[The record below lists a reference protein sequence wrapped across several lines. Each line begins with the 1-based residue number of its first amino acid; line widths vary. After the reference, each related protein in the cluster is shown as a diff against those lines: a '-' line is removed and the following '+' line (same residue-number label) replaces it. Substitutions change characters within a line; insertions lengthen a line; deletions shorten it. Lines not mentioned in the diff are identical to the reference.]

1 MAGIKNALTDI
12 LTKLHTIQVKNAEGQ
27 YAAFYTRIFNNQ
39 LSQVLDGSGYSWPRP
54 AAFVEIVSPA
64 SFEII
69 GLGFRSADLGIKIH
83 IIHDFY
89 NDEGNFEQDLVIF
102 DLRDQVIMALS
113 QFCPTACGPLNC
125 ISEYQDYNHGNL
137 YHYVCAFFANLTAS
151 KGSKYDPDAGN
162 FDESIVD
169 NLDLST
175 VKSDTGGET
184 PGPTSDYI
192 IPQTH

>member
-1 MAGIKNALTDI
+1 MHI
-12 LTKLHTIQVKNAEGQ
+12 LVVLNHQ
-27 YAAFYTRIFNNQ
+27 Y
-39 LSQVLDGSGYSWPRP
+39 
-54 AAFVEIVSPA
+54 
-64 SFEII
+64 
-69 GLGFRSADLGIKIH
+69 IH
-83 IIHDFY
+83 LNY
-89 NDEGNFEQDLVIF
+89 LVHKT
-102 DLRDQVIMALS
+102 LQ
-113 QFCPTACGPLNC
+113 

-137 YHYVCAFFANLTAS
+137 YHYVCEFFANLTDS